1 MFGCLI
7 GLSGHESFA
16 QAIPVTPHD
25 LLPEQNIK
33 VIGTPQFEPY
43 VIDRYKVDKETF
55 FNKFELDSSKR
66 ITPRSAL
73 DSDFMAIDLPK
84 PVKQI
89 LMPKIY
95 ENDNDK
101 GKGKGTFTLSLH

>member
-1 MFGCLI
+1 MLRI
-7 GLSGHESFA
+7 
-16 QAIPVTPHD
+16 
-25 LLPEQNIK
+25 
-33 VIGTPQFEPY
+33 
-43 VIDRYKVDKETF
+43 
-55 FNKFELDSSKR
+55 DSSKR

-95 ENDNDK
+95 ENDNDNDKGK